1 MTQVLDPM
9 MEKCAAQQVE
19 RVNRLT
25 NVTIKM
31 WCVPLDTLLL
41 CPWTHGER
49 REGSREGGRGWREE
63 RREEGKEIEEGGREG
78 REGRR
83 EEGRETEQGNG
94 KHV

>member
-1 MTQVLDPM
+1 M

-19 RVNRLT
+19 RVDRLT

-49 REGSREGGRGWREE
+49 REGSREGGREV
-63 RREEGKEIEEGGREG
+63 EEGVRKGGRK
-78 REGRR
+78 GRR
-83 EEGRETEQGNG
+83 
-94 KHV
+94 